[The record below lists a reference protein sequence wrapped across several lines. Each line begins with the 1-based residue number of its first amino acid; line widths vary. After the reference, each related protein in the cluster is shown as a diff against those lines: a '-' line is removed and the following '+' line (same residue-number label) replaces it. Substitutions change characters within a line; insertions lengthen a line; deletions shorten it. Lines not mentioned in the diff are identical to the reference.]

1 MNNIEKLL
9 NLIQD
14 LNKVSST
21 ENIMI
26 VDKDEY
32 ELLQKEVE
40 LLKKK
45 LELCN
50 KLKISYK
57 IKALGK

>member
-26 VDKDEY
+26 VDKD
-32 ELLQKEVE
+32 
-40 LLKKK
+40 
-45 LELCN
+45 
-50 KLKISYK
+50 
-57 IKALGK
+57 